1 MGAGWERD
9 EDPGLGGFRLPGR
22 LTPPRAGDR
31 LSAVA
36 LAGIVA
42 VGLALRVWLNV
53 RSQWMIDGDEAL
65 FGIGTVRLLHGDPPN
80 LLFGVPYMGM
90 FQSYVAA
97 PFVALFGPSAVAL
110 RCVTLLAGIA
120 FIITTWLLARAW
132 YGTAV
137 AAVAAL
143 LAAVPSVY
151 FDAVGLKVWGSYLG
165 VMVLG
170 ELLLL
175 GAWRCRR
182 QGGDMRREQWLLL
195 GLICGLALWANLL
208 VVYYA
213 LTALALL
220 PWGHLRRWIGR
231 AVAFGLPGVLIG
243 GAPLWWYN
251 VRHQGATVQWLLAG
265 AGTSTTN
272 KGAVAH
278 VLFTSLLPRV
288 LGLTSPW
295 GSIPRVL
302 AAALAALSA
311 AGLLLAVHDA
321 LLQVRSRHAARG
333 KAPAEA
339 APLLLF
345 LAVVLAVYLLSGFGG
360 PSLSPFDGSGRYL
373 LPLWTALPLLLAALV
388 VRLAAFWRPLG
399 VLAITILL
407 VANLAGHG
415 NSRADL
421 VFQSPYWDRLP
432 ATSQPLLV
440 WLQANDIH
448 DVWLNHW
455 AGDQVMFLSDG
466 AIRSADYYDI
476 VVGHGIDRFPV
487 AFQQVEEAPRAAF
500 VIVAGSLPPSGM
512 ATRLQAL
519 GVTYREA
526 TVGPYQVYLPLSR
539 RVDPSEVLDALRY
552 PY

>member
-1 MGAGWERD
+1 M
-9 EDPGLGGFRLPGR
+9 
-22 LTPPRAGDR
+22 
-31 LSAVA
+31 
-36 LAGIVA
+36 A

-90 FQSYVAA
+90 LQSYIAA
-97 PFVALFGPSAVAL
+97 PFVALVGPSPLAL
-110 RCVTLLAGIA
+110 RCVTLLASVA
-120 FIITTWLLARAW
+120 FIVTTWLLARAW
-132 YGTAV
+132 YGPAV

-170 ELLLL
+170 ALLLL
-175 GAWRCRR
+175 GVWQCRR
-182 QGGDMRREQWLLL
+182 QGGDTRRKQWLLL

-208 VVYYA
+208 VAYYV

-220 PWGHLRRWIGR
+220 PWRQLRRWIGR

-251 VRHQGATVQWLLAG
+251 LRYNGATFRWLFAG
-265 AGTSTTN
+265 AGTATTN
-272 KGAVAH
+272 RGAVAH
-278 VLFTSLLPRV
+278 VLFTTLLPRV

-295 GSIPRVL
+295 GTIPRGL
-302 AAALAALSA
+302 AATLAALSA
-311 AGLLLAVHDA
+311 AALLLAAYDA
-321 LLQVRSRHAARG
+321 LRQVWSGGAARG
-333 KAPAEA
+333 KAPAGA

-345 LAVVLAVYLLSGFGG
+345 LAVMLAVYLLSGFGG

-373 LPLWTALPLLLAALV
+373 LPLWTVLPLLLAALV
-388 VRLAAFWRPLG
+388 VRLATIWRPLG
-399 VLAITILL
+399 ALAVAAIL
-407 VANLAGHG
+407 ATSLAGHRE
-415 NSRADL
+415 SRAGL

-432 ATSQPLLV
+432 LNSQPLLE
-440 WLQANDIH
+440 WLQANDVH
-448 DVWLNHW
+448 DIWLNHW
-455 AGDQVMFLSDG
+455 AGDQVMYLSDG
-466 AIRSADYYDI
+466 TIRSADYYDI
-476 VVGHGIDRFPV
+476 VVGHGINRFPV
-487 AFQQVEEAPRAAF
+487 AFQQVDQAPRAAF
-500 VIVAGSLPPSGM
+500 VIVVGSLPPSGM

-519 GVTYREA
+519 GVAYREA

-539 RVDPSEVLDALRY
+539 RVDPSEVVDALRY

>member
-1 MGAGWERD
+1 M
-9 EDPGLGGFRLPGR
+9 
-22 LTPPRAGDR
+22 
-31 LSAVA
+31 A

-42 VGLALRVWLNV
+42 VGLALRIWLNV
-53 RSQWMIDGDEAL
+53 RSRWMVDGDEAL

-90 FQSYVAA
+90 LQSYVAA
-97 PFVALFGPSAVAL
+97 PFVAMFGPSAVAL
-110 RCVTLLAGIA
+110 RCVTLLASIA
-120 FIITTWLLARAW
+120 FIVTTWLLARAW
-132 YGTAV
+132 YGPAV

-170 ELLLL
+170 GLLLL
-175 GAWRCRR
+175 GAWHCRQR
-182 QGGDMRREQWLLL
+182 GGDMRRERWLLL

-208 VVYYA
+208 VVYYL

-220 PWGHLRRWIGR
+220 PWRHLGRWIGP

-251 VRHQGATVQWLLAG
+251 LRHHGATLQWLFAD
-265 AGTSTTN
+265 AGTATTN
-272 KGAVAH
+272 RGAVAH
-278 VLFTSLLPRV
+278 VLFATLLPRV

-295 GSIPRVL
+295 GGLPRVL
-302 AAALAALSA
+302 AAALAVLGSA
-311 AGLLLAVHDA
+311 ALLLAVYDA
-321 LLQVRSRHAARG
+321 LRQVRPRRAARG
-333 KAPAEA
+333 KAPAAA

-345 LAVVLAVYLLSGFGG
+345 LGVMLAVYLLSGFGG

-373 LPLWTALPLLLAALV
+373 LPVWTALPLLLAALV
-388 VRLAAFWRPLG
+388 VRLAAIWRPVG
-399 VLAITILL
+399 VLAVAAIL
-407 VANLAGHG
+407 ATNLAGHRD
-415 NSRADL
+415 SRADL

-432 ATSQPLLV
+432 ATSQPLLQ
-440 WLQANDIH
+440 WLQANDVH

-455 AGDQVMFLSDG
+455 AGDQMMYLSDG
-466 AIRSADYYDI
+466 TIQSADYYDI
-476 VVGHGIDRFPV
+476 VVGHGINRFPV
-487 AFQQVEEAPRAAF
+487 AFQHVEQAPRAAF
-500 VIVAGSLPPSGM
+500 VIVAGSLPQSGM

-519 GVTYREA
+519 GVTYHEA
-526 TVGPYQVYLPLSR
+526 TVGPYQVFLPLSR
-539 RVDPSEVLDALRY
+539 RVDPSEVVDALRY